1 MKLFYGIILIILAQ
15 IISYLQLQG
24 QNKWIFFKKYPLVI
38 MFVSLPIGFLLINST
53 KLINDYFTTT
63 WQGRLIGQGV
73 GIIIFALM
81 SYFLFKEQI
90 TIKTGICIILSIII
104 ILINIK

>member
-1 MKLFYGIILIILAQ
+1 VTCRASLQPICWAGVKETEIKL
-15 IISYLQLQG
+15 
-24 QNKWIFFKKYPLVI
+24 KK
-38 MFVSLPIGFLLINST
+38 T
-53 KLINDYFTTT
+53 KE
-63 WQGRLIGQGV
+63 
-73 GIIIFALM
+73 LM